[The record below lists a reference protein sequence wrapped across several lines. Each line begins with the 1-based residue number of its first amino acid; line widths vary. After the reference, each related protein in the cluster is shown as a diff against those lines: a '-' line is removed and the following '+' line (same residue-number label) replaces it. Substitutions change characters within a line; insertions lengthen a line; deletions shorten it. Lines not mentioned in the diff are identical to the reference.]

1 MCVIISEMD
10 FTLFVDRKMATT
22 KNTAHQSYKLLV
34 TENNEIVIIQYISF
48 IVECKQI
55 TAHNYINITY

>member
-1 MCVIISEMD
+1 
-10 FTLFVDRKMATT
+10 MATT

-34 TENNEIVIIQYISF
+34 TENNQIVIIQYISF